1 MRSGAWIAAASALAL
16 AACQPAPPAATPAA
30 KTQPQ
35 AAAQTEAPAAATL
48 SIADAWASATPGG
61 ARVSA
66 GYLTIRNAGGAAD
79 QLIGAESPR
88 AGRVE
93 LHVMEMDGAMMQMRP
108 TASVEAPAG
117 GEVVLAPGGT
127 HLMFLDVTAPFTPGE
142 TIPVTLTFAQAGRV
156 EASLPVRTRP

>member
-1 MRSGAWIAAASALAL
+1 MPTRAWFAATSALAF
-16 AACQPAPPAATPAA
+16 AACQPAPPTAAPPAETP
-30 KTQPQ
+30 PPI
-35 AAAQTEAPAAATL
+35 AAQTDAATAATL
-48 SIADAWASATPGG
+48 TIADAWASATPGG

-66 GYLTIRNAGGAAD
+66 GYMTIRNPAGAAD

-108 TASVEAPAG
+108 TARVDVPAG
-117 GEVVLAPGGT
+117 GEAVLAPGGT
-127 HLMFLDVTAPFTPGE
+127 HLMFLDVAAPFTPGE

-156 EASLPVRTRP
+156 EATLAVRTRP